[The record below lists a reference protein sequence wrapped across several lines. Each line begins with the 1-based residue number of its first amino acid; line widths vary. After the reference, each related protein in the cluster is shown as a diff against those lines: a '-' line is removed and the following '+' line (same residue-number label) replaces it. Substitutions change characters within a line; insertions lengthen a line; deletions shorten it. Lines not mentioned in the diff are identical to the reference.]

1 MRSIVFSLMLTA
13 AAAGSVAAQ
22 AQEQPAS
29 RTSQPV
35 ARIVSGPGTGDVAP
49 NFRLPWAAADSI
61 GSMSDDFILQK
72 HLGEI
77 VVVAFYP
84 KDFTSGC
91 TAEMK
96 AFAERFEEL
105 FGNAVVVG
113 VSADSLET
121 HQRFAASLD
130 LPFRLLSDP
139 NQRVARLY
147 GSNGENY
154 PRRTVFVINR
164 EGRVTYRDMR
174 FGALDATAYDKLK
187 AAVHAAAKG

>member
-72 HLGEI
+72 HLGEV

-187 AAVHAAAKG
+187 AAVQAAAKG

>member
-13 AAAGSVAAQ
+13 TAAGAVAAQ
-22 AQEQPAS
+22 AQEQPAR

-35 ARIVSGPGTGDVAP
+35 ARIESGPGTGDMAP
-49 NFRLPWAAADSI
+49 NFRLPWASADSI

-96 AFAERFEEL
+96 AFGERFQEL
-105 FGNAVVVG
+105 FGDAVVVG
-113 VSADSLET
+113 VSADSLDS

-139 NQRVARLY
+139 SQRVAKLY

-187 AAVHAAAKG
+187 AAVQAAAKG

>member
-1 MRSIVFSLMLTA
+1 MRSIVFSLMFTA
-13 AAAGSVAAQ
+13 GVAGSLAAQ

-35 ARIVSGPGTGDVAP
+35 ARIVSGPGSGDMAP
-49 NFRLPWAAADSI
+49 NFRLPWASADSI
-61 GSMSDDFILQK
+61 GSMSDDFILQR
-72 HLGEI
+72 HMGEV

-96 AFAERFEEL
+96 AFAERYQEL
-105 FGNAVVVG
+105 FGDAVVVG
-113 VSADSLET
+113 ISADSLES
-121 HQRFAASLD
+121 HRRFAASLD

-147 GSNGENY
+147 GSNGESY

-187 AAVHAAAKG
+187 AAVQAAAKG

>member
-72 HLGEI
+72 HLGEV